1 MLYEKLCSGW
11 VIWTFKFAMNES
23 LGVYTKSNCS
33 PMASEE
39 IYVNSERTVKTC
51 LILVLIKTMTYR
63 SQNREA
69 PHKILT
75 FLNHWQNLTE
85 SQWIISV
92 RLLFTGGESP
102 LASKECSMCAYL
114 HTLPLRMDK
123 PIRYCVVCHILKSAW
138 KPTAALFTAVM
149 ILTYIGVL
157 TLYIFWDYS
166 VTLYSQSIIHQFW
179 WN

>member
-11 VIWTFKFAMNES
+11 VIWTFRFAVNES
-23 LGVYTKSNCS
+23 LGVCTKTNCS
-33 PMASEE
+33 PMASEA
-39 IYVNSERTVKTC
+39 IYVNYERTVKTR

-75 FLNHWQNLTE
+75 FINHWQNLTE
-85 SQWIISV
+85 TNEWI
-92 RLLFTGGESP
+92 RWGCYPQGGKSP
-102 LASKECSMCAYL
+102 LASEECSMCAYL

-123 PIRYCVVCHILKSAW
+123 PIRYSVVYHILKSAW
-138 KPTAALFTAVM
+138 KRTAALFTAVM

-166 VTLYSQSIIHQFW
+166 VSLYSQSIIHQFW
-179 WN
+179 WH

>member
-1 MLYEKLCSGW
+1 
-11 VIWTFKFAMNES
+11 MNES
-23 LGVYTKSNCS
+23 LGACTKTNCS
-33 PMASEE
+33 PMASEA
-39 IYVNSERTVKTC
+39 IYVNSEHTVKTR

-75 FLNHWQNLTE
+75 FINQWQNLTE
-85 SQWIISV
+85 SQWMISV
-92 RLLFTGGESP
+92 RLLYPQGGKSP
-102 LASKECSMCAYL
+102 LASEECSMCVYL

-123 PIRYCVVCHILKSAW
+123 PIRYSVVYHILKSAW
-138 KPTAALFTAVM
+138 KCTAALFTAVM

-157 TLYIFWDYS
+157 TLYIFLDYS

-179 WN
+179 